1 MMTKQRFALLAAL
14 LLCVPLLFGATAASD
29 APSEAPVSRGE
40 SFSMGEYVLDRD
52 DDYFHFSKIFK
63 KYTGYSPKKFR
74 ENVCKKKNK

>member
-1 MMTKQRFALLAAL
+1 MMTKQRFALLAALLAAL

-52 DDYFHFSKIFK
+52 DD
-63 KYTGYSPKKFR
+63 
-74 ENVCKKKNK
+74 